1 MMTNDISQKIKRLE
15 RERKTVHKMIL
26 MYCNGVNGSP
36 KGQLC
41 PDCQSLYA
49 YASNRIDRCPF
60 GLGKPTCARCPVHC
74 YKAKMREQIREV
86 MRYAGP
92 RMLFHHPYLTLMHG
106 IDSLRRMK

>member
-1 MMTNDISQKIKRLE
+1 MTTKPKQENKRLE

-26 MYCNGVNGSP
+26 IYCEGVHLSP
-36 KGQLC
+36 KGELC
-41 PDCQSLYA
+41 PDCQSMYD
-49 YASNRIDRCPF
+49 YASKRIDRCPF
-60 GLGKPTCARCPVHC
+60 GWRKPTCARCPVHC
-74 YKAKMREQIREV
+74 YQPDQREQIRNV

>member
-1 MMTNDISQKIKRLE
+1 MTKVSPENIKRLE

-26 MYCNGVNGSP
+26 IYCKGVHGSP

-41 PDCQSLYA
+41 PECQSLYD
-49 YASNRIDRCPF
+49 YASERIDRCPF
-60 GLGKPTCARCPVHC
+60 GWRKPTCARCPVHC
-74 YKAKMREQIREV
+74 YRPKMRESIKEV

-106 IDSLRRMK
+106 IDSLRLPR